1 MREPPRVRHLRT
13 APSAGNASGDQGVS
27 FVRSRKQQRIVR
39 AGSGADSVEFD
50 LAAAALIVI
59 DMQNDFL
66 HPEGWF
72 ASRGIDGAP
81 VRAVIPAVET
91 LAAALR
97 GAEVPVIW
105 LNWGLRADRANL
117 SAFTINRGRS
127 GGGATYAD
135 PSPSG
140 RGRILV
146 QDEWGAAIVDEL
158 TVADHDLIVHK
169 HRLSGF
175 WDNELDSVLR
185 QQGITTLLF
194 AGINI
199 DRCVFSTL
207 QDASFLGYDCLLVE
221 DACATVSPDFVR
233 DAILFLVRKL
243 HGAVASSGAI
253 LSAIGLPDPAPS
265 SKDRA
270 NPNRSAP

>member
-1 MREPPRVRHLRT
+1 V
-13 APSAGNASGDQGVS
+13 SAGNASGDQGVS
-27 FVRSRKQQRIVR
+27 FVRLRKQQRIVR
-39 AGSGADSVEFD
+39 TGSGADSVEFD

-72 ASRGIDGAP
+72 ASRRIDGAP
-81 VRAVIPAVET
+81 VRAVIPAIET
-91 LAAALR
+91 LTAAMR
-97 GAEVPVIW
+97 GVEVPVIW

-140 RGRILV
+140 RGRVLV

-158 TVADHDLIVHK
+158 TVADGDLIVHK

-207 QDASFLGYDCLLVE
+207 QDANFLGYDCLLVE

-253 LSAIGLPDPAPS
+253 LSAIGLPEPAPAS
-265 SKDRA
+265 RNTV
-270 NPNRSAP
+270 NP